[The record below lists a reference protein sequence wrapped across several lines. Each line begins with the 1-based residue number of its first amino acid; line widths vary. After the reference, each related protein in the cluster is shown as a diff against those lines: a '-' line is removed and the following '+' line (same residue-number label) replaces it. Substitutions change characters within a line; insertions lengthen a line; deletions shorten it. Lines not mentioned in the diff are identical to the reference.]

1 MKYDIKLL
9 ALTILL
15 GSLYYFISHNNVIKL
30 TKNKPNEPIQNNIKY
45 IDNNLPKITTA
56 KPLYSVREPNF
67 LGLGGNYKSKN

>member
-9 ALTILL
+9 VLTILL
-15 GSLYYFISHNNVIKL
+15 GSLYYLIGHSNILKS
-30 TKNKPNEPIQNNIKY
+30 TKNKANEPIQNNIL
-45 IDNNLPKITTA
+45 INNNLSKITTA